1 MASKQNEP
9 QEQTAIDNL
18 NTHLTSAGEK
28 IANNKKYIYWG
39 VGAILVVGA
48 FVLSYFFI
56 YRNPH
61 VNKAFEAYNKVETL
75 AMGSDSISAA
85 EYMKVADQY
94 SGDDAGRLAA
104 LSAGEALYNQGKY
117 KEAAEYLKKFKSDDA
132 VLYANAMVLTGDC
145 YVNLKQ
151 YDAALEWYGKAVRK
165 ADNNPQIVPRVLLKE
180 ANVYDEQKKYDKA
193 LGCYEI
199 IRNDYPEFKFGNGLS
214 AEAYIERE
222 KARLGK

>member
-1 MASKQNEP
+1 MASKQNKP
-9 QEQTAIDNL
+9 QEETAIDNL
-18 NTHLTSAGEK
+18 NTHLTTAGEK
-28 IANNKKYIYWG
+28 IANNKKIIYWG
-39 VGAILVVGA
+39 VGAIVVIGA
-48 FVLSYFFI
+48 FILSYLFI

-61 VNKAFEAYNKVETL
+61 VNKSFEAYNKVETL
-75 AMGSDSISAA
+75 AMGNDSISAA
-85 EYMKVADQY
+85 EYKKVADEY
-94 SGDDAGRLAA
+94 GGDDAGKLAA

-117 KEAAEYLKKFKSDDA
+117 KEAVEYLKKFSSEDA
-132 VLYANAMVLTGDC
+132 VLASNAMILTGDC

-151 YDAALEWYGKAVRK
+151 YDDALEWYGKAVRE
-165 ADNNPQIVPRVLLKE
+165 AGNNPQIVPRVLLKQ

-199 IRNDYPEFKFGNGLS
+199 IKTDYPEFKFGNGMT